1 MSRLIVHLLPLL
13 LPFLLYGLYIWH
25 VKRSGKDGPEATP
38 WFWLAAIGL
47 VLMILSFVVYGA
59 FSQHLRPSEDGVG
72 GCTQFVRDE
81 RDKVVLLMQRIA
93 Q

>member
-1 MSRLIVHLLPLL
+1 MSRLIVHLLPLI

-38 WFWLAAIGL
+38 WFWLAAIGM
-47 VLMILSFVVYGA
+47 VLTILSFLVYGA
-59 FSQHLRPSEDGVG
+59 FFGESLGDYAPARFEDGKIVPG
-72 GCTQFVRDE
+72 
-81 RDKVVLLMQRIA
+81 RIG

>member
-1 MSRLIVHLLPLL
+1 MSRLIVHLLPLI

-47 VLMILSFVVYGA
+47 VLVILSFVVYGA
-59 FSQHLRPSEDGVG
+59 FFGDEVGSYAPARFEDGRIVPGRVG
-72 GCTQFVRDE
+72 Q
-81 RDKVVLLMQRIA
+81 
-93 Q
+93 

>member
-1 MSRLIVHLLPLL
+1 VSRLIVHLLPLL

-38 WFWLAAIGL
+38 WFWLAAVGL
-47 VLMILSFVVYGA
+47 VLAIISFVAGDLIFGGEVGDYA
-59 FSQHLRPSEDGVG
+59 PARFEDG
-72 GCTQFVRDE
+72 R
-81 RDKVVLLMQRIA
+81 VVPGRIG

>member
-1 MSRLIVHLLPLL
+1 MSRLIVHLLPLI

-38 WFWLAAIGL
+38 WFWLAAIGM

-59 FSQHLRPSEDGVG
+59 FFGETLGDYAPARFEDG
-72 GCTQFVRDE
+72 
-81 RDKVVLLMQRIA
+81 RIVPGRIS

>member
-25 VKRSGKDGPEATP
+25 VKRSGRDGPEATP

-47 VLMILSFVVYGA
+47 ALVILGFLGWDLFGGGDLGDYA
-59 FSQHLRPSEDGVG
+59 PARFEDG
-72 GCTQFVRDE
+72 
-81 RDKVVLLMQRIA
+81 RIVPGRIG

>member
-1 MSRLIVHLLPLL
+1 MSRLIVHLLPLI

-47 VLMILSFVVYGA
+47 ILMILSFVVYGA
-59 FSQHLRPSEDGVG
+59 FFEDTTGDYAPARFEDGRIVPGRVG
-72 GCTQFVRDE
+72 Q
-81 RDKVVLLMQRIA
+81 
-93 Q
+93 

>member
-1 MSRLIVHLLPLL
+1 MSRIIVHLLPLL

-47 VLMILSFVVYGA
+47 LLVILSFFIWGLFFEENLGDYVPA
-59 FSQHLRPSEDGVG
+59 
-72 GCTQFVRDE
+72 
-81 RDKVVLLMQRIA
+81 RIENGRIVPGRIG

>member
-1 MSRLIVHLLPLL
+1 MSRLLVHLLPLI

-38 WFWLAAIGL
+38 WFWLAAIGM
-47 VLMILSFVVYGA
+47 VLTILSFAIYGVFFGESLGDYA
-59 FSQHLRPSEDGVG
+59 PARFEDGKLVPG
-72 GCTQFVRDE
+72 
-81 RDKVVLLMQRIA
+81 RIG

>member
-1 MSRLIVHLLPLL
+1 MSRLIVHLLPLF

-47 VLMILSFVVYGA
+47 LLVILGFIVWGA
-59 FSQHLRPSEDGVG
+59 FEDDLGPYAPARFEDG
-72 GCTQFVRDE
+72 
-81 RDKVVLLMQRIA
+81 RIVPGRIG

>member
-1 MSRLIVHLLPLL
+1 MSRLIVHLLPLI

-38 WFWLAAIGL
+38 WFWLAAVGL
-47 VLMILSFVVYGA
+47 VLMTLSFLGYDLV
-59 FSQHLRPSEDGVG
+59 FG
-72 GCTQFVRDE
+72 GQTGDYAPARFE
-81 RDKVVLLMQRIA
+81 NGRIVPGRIG

>member
-38 WFWLAAIGL
+38 WFWLAAVGL
-47 VLMILSFVVYGA
+47 VLTVVPA
-59 FSQHLRPSEDGVG
+59 KK
-72 GCTQFVRDE
+72 T
-81 RDKVVLLMQRIA
+81 
-93 Q
+93 

>member
-1 MSRLIVHLLPLL
+1 MSRLIVHLLPLV

-25 VKRSGKDGPEATP
+25 VKRSGKDGPEVTP

-47 VLMILSFVVYGA
+47 VLMIVSFVVYGA
-59 FSQHLRPSEDGVG
+59 FFGEDLGDYAPARFENG
-72 GCTQFVRDE
+72 
-81 RDKVVLLMQRIA
+81 RIVPGRIG

>member
-1 MSRLIVHLLPLL
+1 MSRLIVHLLPLI

-25 VKRSGKDGPEATP
+25 VKHSGKDGPEATP
-38 WFWLAAIGL
+38 WFWLAAIGM

-59 FSQHLRPSEDGVG
+59 FFGETLGDYAPARFEDG
-72 GCTQFVRDE
+72 
-81 RDKVVLLMQRIA
+81 RIVPGRIS

>member
-13 LPFLLYGLYIWH
+13 LPFALYGLYIWH

-47 VLMILSFVVYGA
+47 GLMILSFVVYGTFFEESRGDYA
-59 FSQHLRPSEDGVG
+59 PARFENG
-72 GCTQFVRDE
+72 
-81 RDKVVLLMQRIA
+81 KVVPGRIG

>member
-1 MSRLIVHLLPLL
+1 MSRLIVHLLPLF

-38 WFWLAAIGL
+38 WFWLAAIGM
-47 VLMILSFVVYGA
+47 VLTILSFVVYGA
-59 FSQHLRPSEDGVG
+59 FFGESLGDYAPARFEDGKIVPG
-72 GCTQFVRDE
+72 
-81 RDKVVLLMQRIA
+81 RIG

>member
-38 WFWLAAIGL
+38 WFWLAAIGMVL
-47 VLMILSFVVYGA
+47 VIVGFVLWGA
-59 FSQHLRPSEDGVG
+59 FFEEGTGSYVPARLEDG
-72 GCTQFVRDE
+72 
-81 RDKVVLLMQRIA
+81 RIVPGRIE
-93 Q
+93 

>member
-25 VKRSGKDGPEATP
+25 VKRSGRDGPEATP

-47 VLMILSFVVYGA
+47 FLVIISFVVWGA
-59 FSQHLRPSEDGVG
+59 FFEETLGDYVPA
-72 GCTQFVRDE
+72 
-81 RDKVVLLMQRIA
+81 RIEEGRIVPGRID

>member
-1 MSRLIVHLLPLL
+1 VSRIIVHLLPFL

-25 VKRSGKDGPEATP
+25 AKRSGREGPEAAP

-47 VLMILSFVVYGA
+47 LLVILGFVVWGGYFGESVGPYA
-59 FSQHLRPSEDGVG
+59 PARFEDG
-72 GCTQFVRDE
+72 
-81 RDKVVLLMQRIA
+81 RIVPGRIG

>member
-1 MSRLIVHLLPLL
+1 MSRLIVHLLPLF

-47 VLMILSFVVYGA
+47 VLAIAGFIAGDLIFGGTVGDYA
-59 FSQHLRPSEDGVG
+59 PARFEDG
-72 GCTQFVRDE
+72 R
-81 RDKVVLLMQRIA
+81 VVPGRIG

>member
-38 WFWLAAIGL
+38 WFWLAAIGM
-47 VLMILSFVVYGA
+47 VLTILSFVVYGA
-59 FSQHLRPSEDGVG
+59 FFGESLGDYAPARFEDGKIVPS
-72 GCTQFVRDE
+72 
-81 RDKVVLLMQRIA
+81 RIG